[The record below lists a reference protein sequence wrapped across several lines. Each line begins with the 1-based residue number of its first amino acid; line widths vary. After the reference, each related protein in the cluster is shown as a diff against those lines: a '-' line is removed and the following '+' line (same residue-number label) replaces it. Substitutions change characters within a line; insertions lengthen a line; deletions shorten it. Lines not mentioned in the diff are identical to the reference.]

1 MDAPGMTFKNVG
13 GSNPFLFRSDTLVP
27 GREVTIDATYTPAG
41 TNGYKLVQAGAVIG
55 RITASGKYR
64 ECTATVITKAATD
77 SAVVY
82 YVDNAKAF
90 VVGDTFTA
98 SADGTTFANVQTITA
113 IEYDTADGDKITV
126 GTTLGVALAVGDQAK
141 SGDGSGAPIGV
152 AINTTDVTKGDGAVT
167 LAKRADLNE
176 VGMPYAVTGKN
187 HTLPDAVKTALLAL
201 TDADLTVEGGVTA

>member
-55 RITASGKYR
+55 KITASGLHR
-64 ECTATVITKAATD
+64 ECTATVLTKDAGASD
-77 SAVVY
+77 VVY

-90 VVGDTFTA
+90 VVGDKFSVYH
-98 SADGTTFANVQTITA
+98 SAAWIAAQTITA
-113 IEYDTADGDKITV
+113 IELGTADGDKITV
-126 GTTLGVALAVGDQAK
+126 DTTLGAAVSAADPAK
-141 SGDGSGAPIGV
+141 ADDGSYDAIGV